1 MTTAQQMID
10 YYTEAEIAA
19 LEGRQ
24 FMFNGRQVMTQDLSA
39 IRRGRREWEHKLAA
53 EQAKASG
60 GHPGISLTRFE

>member
-1 MTTAQQMID
+1 MATAQEMID

-39 IRRGRREWEHKLAA
+39 IRTGRREWERKLSA
-53 EQAKASG
+53 EQSRASG
-60 GHPGISLTRFE
+60 LPGFALTDFR

>member
-24 FMFNGRQVMTQDLSA
+24 FMFNGRQVMLQDLSA
-39 IRRGRREWEHKLAA
+39 IRSGRREWERKLAA
-53 EQAKASG
+53 EKTAAGG
-60 GHPGISLTRFE
+60 GHPGFALTDFR